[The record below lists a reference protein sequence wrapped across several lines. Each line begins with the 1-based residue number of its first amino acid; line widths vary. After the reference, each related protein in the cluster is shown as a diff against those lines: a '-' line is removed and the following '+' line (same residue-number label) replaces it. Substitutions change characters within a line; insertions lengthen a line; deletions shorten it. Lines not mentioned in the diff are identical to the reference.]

1 MAPCFGWDSFWGVIT
16 QRLCLLSSDG
26 RWNTVYA
33 SWTSVLF
40 DRSLVRSKWNTT
52 RSPCCG
58 FCFTFRLQWIETQSY
73 AMIYAPIL
81 GDELVLAFAEARRW
95 SPRAAP
101 WRRRLAPQR
110 HRAVSFFPFF
120 SAIGDWNRG
129 ATPGGG
135 DRRREGALKP
145 GSNHGRTIGLKSRR
159 NYLVGLDFNGDKLL
173 CIFYWMHNGYRLSA
187 EMFYLGN
194 IDCFIIVE
202 IRLVSY

>member
-58 FCFTFRLQWIETQSY
+58 FCFTFRLRWIETQSY
-73 AMIYAPIL
+73 ATIYAPIL
-81 GDELVLAFAEARRW
+81 GDELVLAFAEARRR
-95 SPRAAP
+95 SPRPAP

-110 HRAVSFFPFF
+110 RRAVSFFPFF
-120 SAIGDWNRG
+120 FRRSVIEFEAGERPRVEEIAGARARWSLGAIT
-129 ATPGGG
+129 A
-135 DRRREGALKP
+135 
-145 GSNHGRTIGLKSRR
+145 
-159 NYLVGLDFNGDKLL
+159 V
-173 CIFYWMHNGYRLSA
+173 RLGWSL
-187 EMFYLGN
+187 EE
-194 IDCFIIVE
+194 II
-202 IRLVSY
+202 L